1 VRRSIYVS
9 FVRRGEGVY
18 AVVGRQGLLDA
29 AHRNLYTVHQGVAP
43 VAALPRRY
51 RAEEQQAKR
60 KVRAPRTHT
69 PTHIRRAGC
78 AKTHPTLP
86 TKCNSHGKG
95 SEEEESEEG
104 QQAGLASTSSSCSDE
119 ETLRE
124 RLIQRIIAWSKME
137 DDSALLSEVRR
148 FGARLEKT
156 YTNSAKG
163 S

>member
-1 VRRSIYVS
+1 M
-9 FVRRGEGVY
+9 
-18 AVVGRQGLLDA
+18 VGRQGLLDA
-29 AHRNLYTVHQGVAP
+29 AHRNLYTVYQGLAP

-60 KVRAPRTHT
+60 KVRAPHAPHHMRTHT
-69 PTHIRRAGC
+69 ISFSRPVVRWTRRL
-78 AKTHPTLP
+78 TLALP
-86 TKCNSHGKG
+86 STKRNSHGKG
-95 SEEEESEEG
+95 SEEEDSEEG

-156 YTNSAKG
+156 HTNSAKG